1 MEFEESVEFFDNIC
15 SALGI
20 YDTTARFSDNCNAT
34 FINNSAW
41 TGGAIAMVGASQIWI
56 NPHTVFLFKN
66 NKAKFKGGAIYA
78 LQKNRFDFFSGGN
91 CFLQYNNQFKSS
103 PDKWKTKLTF
113 DNNYAPT
120 GSSIFVTTMLS
131 CAWDASL
138 KDMNLTILSTL
149 KWSHFSFIPLDINT
163 IVTEVSKVTLQMNIS
178 MPIEVI
184 LGEYSK
190 SPISAGDTSGH
201 RSPWLISNNQ
211 SRQVS
216 WWITGRILDSKAST
230 KIVRDSSHVRLLS
243 VPVECPPGYYL
254 DMDKNQTCQCS
265 YQHKQ
270 QRLNGILSCDSE
282 TFTAKIRRGYWA
294 GYHLSTEHQTPTDIN
309 LVTAQCPRHYCSV
322 NEQEASLPNTSSIT
336 LLNKLF
342 CSPVNRNGT
351 LCGRCSDGYSVAI
364 NSIFYDCVNCSDWLS
379 QHSWLTYVLTEY
391 VPSTLLFCLVLFFDI
406 NLHSGTISSVIL
418 YFQIFT
424 LLNIYS
430 DGVVDPPSHSEWI
443 RNGINFAYN
452 IWNLDFFGVLLPP
465 YCINKNFHTMDIFFI
480 KYISGF
486 YPFLLLLLLS
496 VLINLVYVKCK

>member
-1 MEFEESVEFFDNIC
+1 
-15 SALGI
+15 
-20 YDTTARFSDNCNAT
+20 
-34 FINNSAW
+34 
-41 TGGAIAMVGASQIWI
+41 
-56 NPHTVFLFKN
+56 
-66 NKAKFKGGAIYA
+66 
-78 LQKNRFDFFSGGN
+78 
-91 CFLQYNNQFKSS
+91 
-103 PDKWKTKLTF
+103 
-113 DNNYAPT
+113 
-120 GSSIFVTTMLS
+120 MLS
-131 CAWDASL
+131 CTWDASM

-149 KWSHFSFIPLDINT
+149 NWSHFSFIPLDINT

-190 SPISAGDTSGH
+190 SSISAGDTSAQ

-230 KIVRDSSHVRLLS
+230 KTVRDISHVRLLS

-254 DMDKNQTCQCS
+254 DMNKNQTCQCS

-270 QRLNGILSCDSE
+270 QQLNGILSCDSE

-406 NLHSGTISSVIL
+406 NLHSGTISSVIFKYLL
-418 YFQIFT
+418 Y
-424 LLNIYS
+424 
-430 DGVVDPPSHSEWI
+430 
-443 RNGINFAYN
+443 
-452 IWNLDFFGVLLPP
+452 
-465 YCINKNFHTMDIFFI
+465 
-480 KYISGF
+480 
-486 YPFLLLLLLS
+486 
-496 VLINLVYVKCK
+496 